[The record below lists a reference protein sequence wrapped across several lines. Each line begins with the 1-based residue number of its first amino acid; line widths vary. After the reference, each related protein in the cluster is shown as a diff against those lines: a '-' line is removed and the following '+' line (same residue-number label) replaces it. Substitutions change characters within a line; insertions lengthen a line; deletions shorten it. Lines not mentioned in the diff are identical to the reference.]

1 MSNNNNINVNEIQ
14 SKENTKECINW
25 IEEALTKEYFKYY
38 EFENFKH
45 IQEIGSGTFGKV
57 YRANWKN
64 FEHYLALKSF
74 FKPSNITIKEIVNEL
89 KLQRDVN
96 FHANIIR
103 YYGIT
108 KLESENKIDQTK
120 NYLLV
125 MECADGACSVSFLH
139 DEGIVHRDLH
149 SCNVL
154 VHQNSIKLAD
164 FGISKRIDEAVETS
178 NSKSKLL
185 GMVPYIDPRILL
197 FNNLKLNEKSDVY
210 SIGVLLW
217 EISSG
222 NPPFHEESN
231 KSSLI
236 YEILYGRREKIIPNT
251 PNDYSNLYTECW
263 KGKPNNRPFMHE
275 VVDS

>member
-1 MSNNNNINVNEIQ
+1 MSNNNNIN
-14 SKENTKECINW
+14 
-25 IEEALTKEYFKYY
+25 
-38 EFENFKH
+38 
-45 IQEIGSGTFGKV
+45 
-57 YRANWKN
+57 
-64 FEHYLALKSF
+64 
-74 FKPSNITIKEIVNEL
+74 PSNITIKEIVNEL

-149 SCNVL
+149 SCNV
-154 VHQNSIKLAD
+154 
-164 FGISKRIDEAVETS
+164 
-178 NSKSKLL
+178 
-185 GMVPYIDPRILL
+185 
-197 FNNLKLNEKSDVY
+197 
-210 SIGVLLW
+210 
-217 EISSG
+217 
-222 NPPFHEESN
+222 
-231 KSSLI
+231 
-236 YEILYGRREKIIPNT
+236 EKIIPNT

-275 VVDS
+275 VVDRYDDYK